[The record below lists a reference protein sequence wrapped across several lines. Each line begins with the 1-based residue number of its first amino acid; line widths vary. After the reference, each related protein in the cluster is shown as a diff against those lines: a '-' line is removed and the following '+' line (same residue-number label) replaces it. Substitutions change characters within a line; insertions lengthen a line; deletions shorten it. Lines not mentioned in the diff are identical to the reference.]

1 MELYSA
7 EDKVDTTWRRATSA
21 SAISPRLEISDV
33 FSAELTLQLA
43 AGNQDSELIQKQN
56 LSTTLIRKLAWMWIA
71 TEFRIFH
78 ELGVSCKILL
88 VPNYRSS
95 TAPPLP
101 PTTLPLPNNI
111 ELGSRE
117 LSCGGIRTHA
127 VNLCIL
133 KDCFLCVFINNLDYK
148 VIDKPDHFLERNER
162 KMYPSLTDIITNYF
176 SLLN

>member
-95 TAPPLP
+95 TAPPPSNQRHSPSL
-101 PTTLPLPNNI
+101 TTSNLAA
-111 ELGSRE
+111 E
-117 LSCGGIRTHA
+117 LSCGGITTHA
-127 VNLCIL
+127 INLCIL
-133 KDCFLCVFINNLDYK
+133 KDCFLCVFINILVYK

-162 KMYPSLTDIITNYF
+162 KV
-176 SLLN
+176 